1 MRANATRP
9 LKLSIE
15 LIPTPCWGRNL
26 RSVLPDSRWTKISR
40 DVREA
45 AGGKCEICG
54 GTNRIQCDE
63 HWTYDDRRHVQG
75 LVALRAVCQTCH
87 NVMNLGRTSII
98 ARQMADRYP
107 TLMADVTAHFM
118 KVNGVDRS
126 FFDQHKTAAFTQ
138 WSERSAHKDW
148 AVDYGDYAPLVAE
161 VEAMRAQRR
170 GKSTL

>member
-1 MRANATRP
+1 MRANATRS

-26 RSVLPDSRWTKISR
+26 RSVLPDSRWMKISR

-63 HWTYDDRRHVQG
+63 QWTYDDALYVQR
-75 LVALRAVCQTCH
+75 LAALRCVCQTCH

-107 TLMADVTAHFM
+107 TLMEDVTAHFM
-118 KVNGVDRS
+118 KVNGVNRS
-126 FFDQHKTAAFTQ
+126 VFDQHKTAAFMQ

-148 AVDYGDYAPLVAE
+148 AVDYGNYARLVAE
-161 VEAMRAQRR
+161 VEAMRAQRQAKGTR
-170 GKSTL
+170 